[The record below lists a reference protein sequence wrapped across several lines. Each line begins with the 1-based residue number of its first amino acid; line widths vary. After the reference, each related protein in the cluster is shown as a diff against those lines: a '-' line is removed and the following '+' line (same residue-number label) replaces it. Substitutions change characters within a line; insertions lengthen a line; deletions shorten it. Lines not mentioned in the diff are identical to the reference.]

1 MAEDRFDGKKLS
13 DLGFDAERISA
24 LQSHVKDAG
33 KNHGAFGYSAN
44 TEHHFKEL
52 DNPTS
57 KGSIEADMRKIGEH
71 LGYKHAGTLNHDKVR
86 DFIMGAEADKEKK
99 KDPLKNV
106 EMSERLATA
115 RARAAQYEEDRV
127 SGQAAKDLYDPDNHS
142 AEGFLERYKM
152 KLGER
157 LESGNYL
164 TPDHSSTNSS
174 KVASGENDVSMDA
187 SEFSRTGKDN
197 REGY

>member
-13 DLGFDAERISA
+13 DLGFDADRISE
-24 LQSHVKDAG
+24 LQSHVGDAG

-86 DFIMGAEADKEKK
+86 DFIMGAEGSDEKK
-99 KDPLKNV
+99 DEPLKDI
-106 EMSERLATA
+106 ELSERLATA
-115 RARAAQYEEDRV
+115 RARAAQYEDDRV
-127 SGQAAKDLYDPDNHS
+127 SGQAAKDLYDPDNNPAS
-142 AEGFLERYKM
+142 GFLERYKI
-152 KLGER
+152 KLGKQ
-157 LESGNYL
+157 LENGKYKQ
-164 TPDHSSTNSS
+164 STNSS
-174 KVASGENDVSMDA
+174 KVASGENDVSLDA
-187 SEFSRTGKDN
+187 ADYSRKGKDN
-197 REGY
+197 REEY